1 MRFEATPTPAE
12 GKFVITLCSVATP
25 VTIPQPRSPQFTR
38 FKFFLGQ
45 TLEDNRKRYTLYM
58 GHFHT
63 PAEAEKWLTFLRG
76 IYPDA
81 FVSEG
86 PTVHPGS
93 LSDSQVLSILEEGH
107 AGQSPAV
114 HDSTRDWQQWR
125 FKS

>member
-1 MRFEATPTPAE
+1 MRFESTPAPAE

-25 VTIPQPRSPQFTR
+25 VTIPQPRSSQFTR
-38 FKFFLGQ
+38 FRFFLGQ
-45 TLEDNRKRYTLYM
+45 SLEADRKRYTLYM

-63 PAEAEKWLTFLRG
+63 PAEAEKWLGVLRG

-86 PTVHPGS
+86 PVTQGS
-93 LSDSQVLSILEEGH
+93 LSDMQVLSILEERP
-107 AGQSPAV
+107 AGQSPAAS
-114 HDSTRDWQQWR
+114 DFTRDWQEIR